1 MIYLERYLQGGLAHA
16 LDKVTLPK
24 LGARLAAIFQPPVD
38 PDRSGLY
45 VVSANAG
52 FQSSLLFWTE
62 AQRSG
67 IAFANPELFPWTL
80 ANAPGGWLAR
90 HFGITGPNATYTGH
104 LEALF
109 AAFEQAGEDLTEAR
123 INTAWIVAVDF
134 AQRPAQRTQFG
145 VLRLSLRP
153 GPVRIVP
160 TVNTAS
166 RRGRSPR
173 ASTALFNVFA
183 AVEQGQSAL
192 LLGQG
197 AAWMVGT
204 SSDQCVLDLPIQ
216 EG

>member
-1 MIYLERYLQGGLAHA
+1 MIYLERYLRGGLAQA
-16 LDKVTLPK
+16 LDKVTLPR
-24 LGARLAAIFQPPVD
+24 LGTRLAEVFQPPVD

-104 LEALF
+104 VEALL
-109 AAFEQAGEDLTEAR
+109 AAFEQAGEDLAEAR
-123 INTAWIVAVDF
+123 IDTAWIVAVDF
-134 AQRPAQRTQFG
+134 AQKPAQRTKFA

-153 GPVRIVP
+153 SQVWIEPILK
-160 TVNTAS
+160 TAN
-166 RRGRSPR
+166 RRGRLQQ
-173 ASTALFNVFA
+173 ASAALFKVIEA
-183 AVEQGQSAL
+183 LQRGQSTVLAD
-192 LLGQG
+192 Q
-197 AAWMVGT
+197 ATAWIVHP
-204 SSDQCVLDLPIQ
+204 QAP
-216 EG
+216 